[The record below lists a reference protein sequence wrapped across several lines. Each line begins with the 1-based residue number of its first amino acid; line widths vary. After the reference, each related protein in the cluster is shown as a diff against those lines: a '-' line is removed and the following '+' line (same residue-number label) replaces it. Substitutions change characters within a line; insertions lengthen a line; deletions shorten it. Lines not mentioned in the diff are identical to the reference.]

1 MGKTVLQNTCYKMN
15 VLLYII
21 PKLMGTYDTS
31 IKLIDIAV
39 TQGNSRAPN
48 PLEETQ
54 RNDINQKCFR
64 NFVTHNE
71 ANIIMVR
78 VIESFRRA
86 EFTTFCLS
94 LKSPSSPLV
103 RWKNRWFFFG
113 AQRKERRARRECKS
127 SCTLGEASARDRS
140 TVLPEFRY
148 PRRRCGMEQS
158 RTILRALKIP

>member
-1 MGKTVLQNTCYKMN
+1 MLRNECIAIHYSKADRYIRYVNKVGRYSYDTGKFNSPKSRNWKKPNGTILTGN
-15 VLLYII
+15 VSVILLY
-21 PKLMGTYDTS
+21 
-31 IKLIDIAV
+31 
-39 TQGNSRAPN
+39 
-48 PLEETQ
+48 
-54 RNDINQKCFR
+54 
-64 NFVTHNE
+64 NE
-71 ANIIMVR
+71 ANKIMDR

-94 LKSPSSPLV
+94 LKSPSSSLV

-148 PRRRCGMEQS
+148 PRRRCRMEHS